1 MSKPYSG
8 KLSYKWFPSTL
19 DYLVVRFKISW
30 LNSWK
35 YYISTITTNFCIQ
48 AHLDKFS
55 MKASVYAVF
64 SYHTNVSE
72 FWKQAYI
79 LSSAIIQMFLNFDVS
94 CILHKLVVVL
104 LQPIFR
110 VRLWNFEISVDY
122 LVTEWSL
129 TIASCCVKFSH

>member
-1 MSKPYSG
+1 
-8 KLSYKWFPSTL
+8 
-19 DYLVVRFKISW
+19 
-30 LNSWK
+30 
-35 YYISTITTNFCIQ
+35 
-48 AHLDKFS
+48 
-55 MKASVYAVF
+55 
-64 SYHTNVSE
+64 
-72 FWKQAYI
+72 
-79 LSSAIIQMFLNFDVS
+79 MFLNFDVS